1 MKRIVVIVLLSAF
14 VVGCVSLRS
23 SNSEG
28 CQGRFTP
35 INVGKH

>member
-1 MKRIVVIVLLSAF
+1 MKKIVVIVLLSAF

-23 SNSEG
+23 TTSER
-28 CQGRFTP
+28 CQGKFTP